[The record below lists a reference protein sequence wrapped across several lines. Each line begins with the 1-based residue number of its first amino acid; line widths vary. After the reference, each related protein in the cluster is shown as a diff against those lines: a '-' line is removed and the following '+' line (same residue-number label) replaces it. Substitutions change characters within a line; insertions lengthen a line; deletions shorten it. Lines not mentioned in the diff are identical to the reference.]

1 MLSFLSR
8 ILGLQGTGGAGQ
20 EGARR
25 DRGASS
31 RDDAVSGP
39 DGETVRRIARA
50 LDRLEPER
58 ARHVAAFAFILSRVA
73 HADSDISEAETREME
88 RKVMTHARL
97 PEAQAALVVE
107 IAKHQNILFGGTDN
121 FVVTREF
128 SRHYNQEQKAD
139 LLHCL
144 FAISAA
150 DQSISTREEA
160 TIEQISR
167 ELGVAHKEMVRIR
180 AVYRDKRAV
189 LKNLPR

>member
-1 MLSFLSR
+1 MLSFLTR
-8 ILGLQGTGGAGQ
+8 ILGAGGKRSPKG
-20 EGARR
+20 EDARPAEEA
-25 DRGASS
+25 AS
-31 RDDAVSGP
+31 REDAFTGP

-50 LDRLEPER
+50 LDRLQPER

-73 HADSDISEAETREME
+73 HADSNISEAETREME
-88 RKVMTHARL
+88 RKVMTHGRL

-121 FVVTREF
+121 YIVTREF

-144 FAISAA
+144 FAVSAA
-150 DQSISTREEA
+150 DESISTREEA
-160 TIEQISR
+160 TIGQIAR
-167 ELGVAHKEMVRIR
+167 ELGVAHKEMVKIR
-180 AVYRDKRAV
+180 SAYRDKRAV